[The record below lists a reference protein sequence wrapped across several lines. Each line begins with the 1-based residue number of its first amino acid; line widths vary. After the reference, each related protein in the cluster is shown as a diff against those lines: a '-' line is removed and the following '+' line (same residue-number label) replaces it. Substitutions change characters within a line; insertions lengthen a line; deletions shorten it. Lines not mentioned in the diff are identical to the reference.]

1 MRRSMTKKDAYALFM
16 QDMYPLVVA
25 KYGRDDRVAIREKW
39 NNYVDALNKD
49 GEVTD
54 KQAYNWSN
62 PFLK

>member
-1 MRRSMTKKDAYALFM
+1 MRRSMMKKDAYALFM

>member
-39 NNYVDALNKD
+39 NNYVDVLNKSR
-49 GEVTD
+49 
-54 KQAYNWSN
+54 N
-62 PFLK
+62 